1 MASTAIPDDATDA
14 LLRLPPAA
22 PGMRI
27 GLLGGSFNPAHA
39 GHLHISRRAL
49 ARLALDQLWWLVTPG
64 NPLKPRSDLAPLSTR
79 LAQAARLARHPR
91 IRVIGFEARRPDA
104 FTVNSLHF
112 LKQRYRATHFVWVMG
127 ADALA
132 GFHRWR
138 RWRTIFRLCPIAV
151 MDRPGYRF
159 AAIASQAAHYAARY
173 RVDESDAPGL
183 ALLQPPAW
191 CFLTLPLCPLSSTQ
205 IRAQQH

>member
-1 MASTAIPDDATDA
+1 
-14 LLRLPPAA
+14 
-22 PGMRI
+22 MRI

-39 GHLHISRRAL
+39 GHLHISRTAL

-79 LAQAARLARHPR
+79 LAQAVRVARHPR
-91 IRVIGFEARRPDA
+91 IRVTGFEARRPDA
-104 FTVNSLHF
+104 FTVNSLQF
-112 LKQRYRATHFVWVMG
+112 LKQHHRGTRFVWVMG

-138 RWRTIFRLCPIAV
+138 RWRTIFRLCPIAI

-159 AAIASQAAHYAARY
+159 AAIASQAAHYAAPY
-173 RVDESDAPGL
+173 RVDESEAPGL
-183 ALLQPPAW
+183 ALLQPPTW